1 MEKITLKAYA
11 IKHKMSMFQ
20 VVKLVKSGKVKSETI
35 EEEGKKTIYIFDES
49 TMSISDKPEEKKGE
63 KEENSKSLLQ
73 RVSQLEK
80 EIVLLK
86 KEIEV
91 LKKQL

>member
-35 EEEGKKTIYIFDES
+35 EEE
-49 TMSISDKPEEKKGE
+49 EEKKE
-63 KEENSKSLLQ
+63 EREENSKSLLQ
-73 RVSQLEK
+73 RMSHLE
-80 EIVLLK
+80 EALALLK

>member
-1 MEKITLKAYA
+1 MEKIILKAYA